1 MKICVIIAAAGH
13 SSRFASA
20 DLLAPRSKL
29 DEDLGGRPLLQR
41 TIELFNTDDRVASIV
56 VAGPHDD
63 EAFSAFKLRHGDKI
77 ALYGGVLCKGG
88 KAHRYETVA
97 AALEHVPADATHIAI
112 HDAARPCTPPDLID
126 RVFEAAAIH
135 PGAIPCV
142 PVTDTLKRAGQPET
156 VEAGHDPV
164 AAILGQ
170 DKPNEVR
177 FIEETLPRENIYA
190 AQTPQIFRAELL
202 KSAYAQPDLS
212 STDDAQLVERLG
224 EKVAIVEGD
233 PRNIKVTTPADIP
246 LARALLGLKPPQER
260 PTHKR
265 F

>member
-13 SSRFASA
+13 STRFASG
-20 DLLAPRSKL
+20 DILGGRSKL

-41 TIELFNTDDRVASIV
+41 TIELFTTDDRVASII

-63 EAFSAFKLRHGDKI
+63 EAFAAFKLRHGDKI

-88 KAHRYETVA
+88 KTHRYETVA
-97 AALEHVPADATHIAI
+97 AALEHVPADATHIAV

-126 RVFEAAAIH
+126 RVFDAAELHAGAV
-135 PGAIPCV
+135 PGV
-142 PVTDTLKRAGQPET
+142 PVADTLKLAGEPEE

-170 DKPNEVR
+170 DKPSQVR
-177 FIEETLPRENIYA
+177 FISKTSNRENIYA
-190 AQTPQIFRAELL
+190 AQTPQIFRAEVL

-224 EKVAIVEGD
+224 EKIAIVEGD